1 MISVFNLSFVVFV
14 LGSLLAQ
21 AQGISEVYR
30 DDFTDNKG
38 HWKVGN
44 WSNGSATIANGI
56 YTIDRIPQSN
66 EWYIETSA
74 FVDYDADYDIEMK
87 VRQISGVTNHGYG
100 IAWGAGDAQN
110 FNGVIVSADGHY
122 KIYTGRA
129 GQQTD
134 VIGWTPI
141 VGIPPLGTWHTIIVR
156 KRGSGMSLLLDGTTI
171 VGFENLAISGGN
183 LGVVLNNKMKIEVD
197 DFVIKQVPK
206 PIVLADDHPINVPRI
221 SLGSGVNCSGGD
233 LSPVITANGKR
244 LYFGRY
250 PFSGNMGDTT
260 TEDIWYTDLQK
271 DGSWGTAQNAG
282 SPLNNEGANFLIS
295 ISPDENSV
303 LLGNTY
309 SNTGRPRGAGVSSSV
324 KTSQGWS
331 IPKEVRIDNYYNRHR
346 FSESC
351 LDPSG
356 MVLMMAIQRDDS
368 RGQKDLYFSR
378 RKSDGTFSV
387 PTSCGP
393 NINTWGSEM
402 SPFLA
407 ADGAT
412 LYFASDGRRGFGGV
426 DIWMTRRLDDTW
438 TRWSEPKNLGPS
450 INSPEWDAYY
460 TVPARGDYAY
470 LCGMNP
476 ENGSADLYR
485 IKLTKGVQP
494 NPVVLVSGRVID
506 ASTKKPIATNVEYE
520 SLTKSKIIG
529 IARSEPD
536 QGAYKIVLPAG
547 DLYGFRAEAPGY
559 YPVSDRLDTR
569 NLTDYAE
576 LTRDLFLVPIR
587 KNETIV
593 LNNLFFD
600 FGKADLRQE
609 SFAELDRLAQ
619 FLVES
624 PKITIELSG
633 HTDNVGGDAANKV
646 LSQERVNAVKLYL
659 QGRSVADARMKAVGY
674 GKTKPLAPN
683 ASEEGRQR
691 NRRVEFKI
699 LSM

>member
-233 LSPVITANGKR
+233 LSPVITAIGKR

-683 ASEEGRQR
+683 VSEEGRQR

>member
-683 ASEEGRQR
+683 VSEEGRQR